1 MTRCLRTPEVAILAL
16 VAALAG
22 CATQSGTVVLLP
34 EADGRPTALQV
45 VQGERTLLLDRPYA
59 AAEIHSSG
67 PRAATLSGD
76 EVKARFGNAL
86 AAQPMRTA
94 TFTLHFD
101 EGDAL
106 TRDAQRLLA
115 DVIAAIAR
123 YPVADVVVVGHTD
136 LVGTDEYNDELAR
149 KRAETVRQLLVS
161 RGIAAQRIVAY
172 GRGKRE
178 PAVPTADGV
187 TEPGNRRVEVIVR

>member
-45 VQGERTLLLDRPYA
+45 VQGEGTLLLDRPYA

-86 AAQPMRTA
+86 AAQPMRAA

-101 EGDAL
+101 EGETSDLLPPHARIAFRGEDAL
-106 TRDAQRLLA
+106 RCS
-115 DVIAAIAR
+115 VSWPAA
-123 YPVADVVVVGHTD
+123 
-136 LVGTDEYNDELAR
+136 
-149 KRAETVRQLLVS
+149 
-161 RGIAAQRIVAY
+161 
-172 GRGKRE
+172 
-178 PAVPTADGV
+178 
-187 TEPGNRRVEVIVR
+187 